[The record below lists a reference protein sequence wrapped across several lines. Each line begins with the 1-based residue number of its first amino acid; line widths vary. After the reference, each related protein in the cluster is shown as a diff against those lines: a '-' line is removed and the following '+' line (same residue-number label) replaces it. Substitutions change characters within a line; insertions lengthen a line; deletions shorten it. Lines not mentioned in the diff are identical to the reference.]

1 VRARDLGGAAR
12 VIAEAGLDQ
21 ALGAPLGAV
30 APVAPAASVRVA
42 DHRDRAVARAAV
54 GDARAAAALGIA
66 AEIAEDLVL
75 PAAPVFPADVVGAP
89 VAAGAARGAGEA
101 RVGGGG
107 VGRCAGVEL

>member
-1 VRARDLGGAAR
+1 PS
-12 VIAEAGLDQ
+12 
-21 ALGAPLGAV
+21 APTLF
-30 APVAPAASVRVA
+30 PYTTLFRSRVA

-107 VGRCAGVEL
+107 VDRKSTRLNSSHVKI